1 MTTAPRPAATLAV
14 DHASTSPDAVAP
26 VIEVRHLRKTYP
38 GPKGSSAPK
47 VAVEDVSFS
56 VAPGE
61 IFGILGPNG
70 AGKTTTVECL
80 AGLREADGG
89 SVRVLGV
96 DPQSHP
102 ERVRDALGIQ
112 LQESALNE
120 KISVEEAMRL
130 FASFYATPAD
140 IEELLDLLD
149 LAEHRGVAYAKLSG
163 GQKQRLSIALALVG
177 NPRVAILDELTTGLD
192 PQARRTTWD
201 LVERVRERGVTVLL
215 VTHFM
220 DEAER
225 LCDRLVVIDRGRV
238 VASGSPAELIDALD
252 DSRTM
257 RLRVPAADH
266 DVTLHTLAG
275 LADVEHIE
283 VIDAVR
289 PADREIEVR
298 GSRRVLPA
306 VVLALAE
313 HDVVPDDVRTVS
325 RSLEDVF
332 VAVTGRTYDPTAAAD
347 PSAADPA
354 EPTPAAHRA
363 GARREGAS
371 R

>member
-1 MTTAPRPAATLAV
+1 MTTASRSTATTAV
-14 DHASTSPDAVAP
+14 HQASPDAVTP
-26 VIEVRHLRKTYP
+26 VVEVRHLRKTYP
-38 GPKGSSAPK
+38 GPKGSSTPK

-96 DPQSHP
+96 DPQTHP
-102 ERVRDALGIQ
+102 ERVRDTLGIQ

-130 FASFYATPAD
+130 FASFYETPAD
-140 IEELLDLLD
+140 IEELLGLLD

-225 LCDRLVVIDRGRV
+225 LSDRVAVIDRGRV
-238 VASGSPAELIDALD
+238 VAVDTPAGLIARSSAVQQIRFRVSQPLDRSVLAALPEVSDVAVAEGRWVVTGSGQLVSSVAGALARAQVVAEDLRVDQSTLD
-252 DSRTM
+252 DAFVAFTG
-257 RLRVPAADH
+257 RVPRSPE
-266 DVTLHTLAG
+266 LS
-275 LADVEHIE
+275 E
-283 VIDAVR
+283 
-289 PADREIEVR
+289 
-298 GSRRVLPA
+298 
-306 VVLALAE
+306 
-313 HDVVPDDVRTVS
+313 RTV
-325 RSLEDVF
+325 D
-332 VAVTGRTYDPTAAAD
+332 
-347 PSAADPA
+347 
-354 EPTPAAHRA
+354 
-363 GARREGAS
+363 
-371 R
+371 

>member
-1 MTTAPRPAATLAV
+1 MTAAPHPVTAPTTAPPDVGFDAA
-14 DHASTSPDAVAP
+14 AP
-26 VIEVRHLRKTYP
+26 VVEVRHLRKTYA
-38 GPKGSSAPK
+38 GPKGSTARK

-80 AGLREADGG
+80 AGLRETDGG
-89 SVRVLGV
+89 SVRILGV
-96 DPQSHP
+96 DPQDHP
-102 ERVRDALGIQ
+102 ERVRDVLGVQ

-120 KISVEEAMRL
+120 KITVDEAMRL
-130 FASFYATPAD
+130 YASFYETPAD
-140 IEELLDLLD
+140 IEELLDLLE

-192 PQARRTTWD
+192 PQARRNTWD
-201 LVERVRERGVTVLL
+201 LVERVRDRGVSVLL

-225 LCDRLVVIDRGRV
+225 LCDRLVVIDHGRV
-238 VASGSPAELIDALD
+238 VAEGSPAGLIDALD
-252 DSRTM
+252 DERTM

-266 DVTLHTLAG
+266 DMAMHTLAG
-275 LADVEHIE
+275 LVDVERIE

-289 PADREIEVR
+289 PSDREIEVR

-313 HDVVPDDVRTVS
+313 RDVVPDDVRTVS

-332 VAVTGRTYDPTAAAD
+332 VAVTGRTYDPTAA
-347 PSAADPA
+347 S
-354 EPTPAAHRA
+354 
-363 GARREGAS
+363 REGAS